1 MLARDTMSQVDFDIA
16 IEQVAGTE
24 RMHRSSGTLAAS
36 CAVVVAAALALALAA
51 PTWSSCHRP
60 TIVAVADSVAWLP
73 LALETM
79 AWMVRE

>member
-1 MLARDTMSQVDFDIA
+1 VLARDTMSQVDFDIA

-36 CAVVVAAALALALAA
+36 CAVVVAAALALAV